1 MRISF
6 VTSAAHADL
15 TPDDRLAVTALER
28 RGATVSASIWTDRSI
43 DWSGFDAIVLRSTWD
58 YYERAAE
65 FRAWIDALDA
75 IKAPIWNPPPV
86 LRWSMNKTYLQ
97 DLEKAGVPV
106 VPTIWLSKGDA
117 PDLRALLVE
126 RGWAEAIVKPVIS
139 ANASRTWRVSI
150 ANASH
155 LDAQLADSLKI
166 GDMMVQP
173 FIAEI
178 QTRGEWSMM
187 FIDGEF
193 SHAVRKTP
201 TAGDFR
207 VQTTHGGASVAD
219 QPSDAVLA
227 AARRAIDAAPSPWM
241 YARVDGV
248 EAASGFVLLEL
259 EMLEPSFFFE
269 YTATGA
275 TRFASA
281 ILERTSSSV

>member
-1 MRISF
+1 LRISF

-15 TPDDRLAVTALER
+15 TPDDRLAVTVLER

-43 DWSGFDAIVLRSTWD
+43 DWGSFDVIVLRSTWD

-65 FRAWIDALDA
+65 FREWIDSLDA
-75 IKAPIWNPPPV
+75 LKAPLWNPPPV

-97 DLEKAGVPV
+97 DLKKAGVAV
-106 VPTIWLSKGDA
+106 VPTIWLSKGDT
-117 PDLRALLVE
+117 PDLRGLLAE
-126 RGWAEAIVKPVIS
+126 RSWSEAIVKPVIS

-150 ANASH
+150 ANASQF
-155 LDAQLADSLKI
+155 DAQLAGSLKI

-187 FIDGEF
+187 FVDGEF

-201 TAGDFR
+201 NAGDFR
-207 VQTTHGGASVAD
+207 VQANYGGSSIAD

-227 AARRAIDAAPSPWM
+227 AARGALDVAPTPWM

-248 EAASGFVLLEL
+248 ETASGFVLLEL
-259 EMLEPSFFFE
+259 EMLEPSFFFA

-275 TRFASA
+275 VRFASA
-281 ILERTSSSV
+281 ILDRVNNKS

>member
-6 VTSAAHADL
+6 VTSSAHADL
-15 TPDDRLAVTALER
+15 TPDDRLAVAVLKKQ
-28 RGATVSASIWTDRSI
+28 GASVSASVWTDRSI
-43 DWSGFDAIVLRSTWD
+43 DWRSFDAIVLRSTWD
-58 YYERAAE
+58 YYERAVE
-65 FRAWIDALDA
+65 FREWIDALDA

-97 DLEKAGVPV
+97 DLERAGVPV
-106 VPTIWLSKGDA
+106 VPTVWLSNGNV
-117 PDLRALLVE
+117 PDLRSLLAE

-150 ANASH
+150 ADASH
-155 LDAQLADSLKI
+155 AAHFDAQLADSLKL

-207 VQTTHGGASVAD
+207 VQATYGGGSIAD
-219 QPSDAVLA
+219 RPSDMVLA
-227 AARRAIDAAPSPWM
+227 AAKGALNAAPSPWM

-248 EAASGFVLLEL
+248 E
-259 EMLEPSFFFE
+259 
-269 YTATGA
+269 TT
-275 TRFASA
+275 
-281 ILERTSSSV
+281 

>member
-1 MRISF
+1 MLISF

-15 TPDDRLAVTALER
+15 TPDDRLAVAVLKQQ
-28 RGATVSASIWTDRSI
+28 GATVSASVWTDRSI
-43 DWSGFDAIVLRSTWD
+43 EWSSFDVIVLRSTWD
-58 YYERAAE
+58 YYERAVE
-65 FRAWIDALDA
+65 FREWIDALDA
-75 IKAPIWNPPPV
+75 VKAPLWNPPSV

-106 VPTIWLSKGDA
+106 VPTTWLSSGDA
-117 PDLRALLVE
+117 PDLRILLSE
-126 RGWAEAIVKPVIS
+126 RGWPEAIVKPVIS
-139 ANASRTWRVSI
+139 ANAARTWRIPI
-150 ANASH
+150 ADASKF
-155 LDAQLADSLKI
+155 DAQLADSLKI

-207 VQTTHGGASVAD
+207 VQATYGGASIAD

-227 AARRAIDAAPSPWM
+227 AAKDALDAAPSPWM

-248 EAASGFVLLEL
+248 ETASGFMLLEL
-259 EMLEPSFFFE
+259 EMLEPSFFFA

-275 TRFASA
+275 AGFASA
-281 ILERTSSSV
+281 ILDRASRK